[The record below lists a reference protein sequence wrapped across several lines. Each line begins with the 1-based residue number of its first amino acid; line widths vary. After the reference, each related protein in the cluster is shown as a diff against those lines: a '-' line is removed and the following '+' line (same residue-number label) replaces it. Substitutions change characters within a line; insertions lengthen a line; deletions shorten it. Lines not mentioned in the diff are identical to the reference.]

1 PGGWLLLEEPDF
13 FPVYTST
20 SQIYIDFMV
29 RLTGTIVAAS
39 GRDCLWARVLPALVA
54 AQELE
59 EVGGAGWLVLLK
71 AGQLLSGSVG
81 CGRASGGALA
91 GDRGADAV
99 QGAGLW
105 GAQGRA
111 LRGGHGVAPRP
122 HVLGVCRCEHRGV
135 GATPAGW
142 RGSTSWVSIGLIPLR
157 RLTGRGWA
165 EHRPRADPH

>member
-1 PGGWLLLEEPDF
+1 ARWLADGG
-13 FPVYTST
+13 T
-20 SQIYIDFMV
+20 
-29 RLTGTIVAAS
+29 
-39 GRDCLWARVLPALVA
+39 
-54 AQELE
+54 
-59 EVGGAGWLVLLK
+59 
-71 AGQLLSGSVG
+71 
-81 CGRASGGALA
+81 LA
-91 GDRGADAV
+91 VDRGADAG

-142 RGSTSWVSIGLIPLR
+142 RGSTSWGSIGLIPLR

-165 EHRPRADPH
+165 EHRTGADALQLTLVPRFSFRARLSAGVRLARGQKFPCLLRLGETNPQRSTPWTHESTVSRWAKQQQSSSHSTS